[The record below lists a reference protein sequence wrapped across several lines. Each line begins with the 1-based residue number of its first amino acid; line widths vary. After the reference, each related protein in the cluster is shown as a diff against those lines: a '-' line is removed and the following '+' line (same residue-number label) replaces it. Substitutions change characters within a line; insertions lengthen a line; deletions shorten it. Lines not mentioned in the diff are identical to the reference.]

1 MPLHSI
7 WVRSTSG
14 AMVDLSSLDTYRMTW
29 RGRRYTASGSV
40 TLNSDILDG
49 AFWFAE
55 ANDSGVPPTL
65 SRSGNVLEWNAW
77 TTDGIDPSTDITIIV
92 MV

>member
-7 WVRSTSG
+7 WVRSSSG
-14 AMVDLSSLDTYRMTW
+14 AMVDLASLDTFRMTW

-40 TLNSDILDG
+40 NLNSDILDG
-49 AFWFAE
+49 AFWFVDV
-55 ANDSGVPPTL
+55 NDSGVPPTL
-65 SRSGNVLEWNAW
+65 SRSGTVLEWEGSSA
-77 TTDGIDPSTDITIIV
+77 DGLPASTDFTIIV